1 MNSGYDN
8 TYGSDDGSDLV
19 KDLRKQLKEQSARF
33 KELEEELTGFKS
45 SARTNELSAALQEA
59 GYPETVARFVP
70 DDLSTEDLNEWLE
83 ENGAVFTKSSDFEAA
98 AEAATSEETTPP
110 AEVVAETKK
119 VNNIAEAAI
128 PVGKMEEFSR
138 RIEQAESDEEI
149 SAIMQEAKKFVL

>member
-70 DDLSTEDLNEWLE
+70 DDLSTEDLGELM
-83 ENGAVFTKSSDFEAA
+83 GDDQIDSGS
-98 AEAATSEETTPP
+98 P
-110 AEVVAETKK
+110 ADA
-119 VNNIAEAAI
+119 
-128 PVGKMEEFSR
+128 PGMS
-138 RIEQAESDEEI
+138 IEDSGEESDDLDDNTDDTDEDEE
-149 SAIMQEAKKFVL
+149 